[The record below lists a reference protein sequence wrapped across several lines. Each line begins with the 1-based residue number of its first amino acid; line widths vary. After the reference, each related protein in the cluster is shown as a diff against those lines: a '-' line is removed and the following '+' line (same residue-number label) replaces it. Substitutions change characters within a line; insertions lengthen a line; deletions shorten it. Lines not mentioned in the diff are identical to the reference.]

1 MTQSDQLF
9 PFSRETGFRD
19 AGSREAGFAQSA
31 SSPAPTTAIAPPRSE
46 NAPQTVIGE
55 IVEVQGRLCVC
66 SFTDSVRDS
75 VEEQAGRQGQMVGQI
90 GSFVKVLMSEREVFA
105 VVRAVKSVG
114 FDGASTL
121 FAELDFIG
129 ELMPNAGAREGKIFR
144 RGVTKYPMPGQKLYQ
159 ASAQDMRIIFAPATA
174 TSANIGYVY
183 PTDSVKAAIDI
194 DAVLSRH
201 LAVLGSTGT
210 GKSTVVSLI
219 LQKIVEKS
227 PFGHVLIF
235 DPHDEYSRAFPDHGV
250 RHDTAKLHLPFWLM
264 NLEEHVE
271 VLISVESEERE
282 REIDI
287 LKRVLL
293 AVRRKGKPSNVAA
306 HITADSPVPYLLADF
321 LAEIQQSM
329 GRLEK
334 SENLTPY
341 LRLKTKLE
349 ELRADSRYGFMF
361 SGLVVNDD
369 FSDTLSELF
378 RMPSNGRPVSILD
391 LSGVPS
397 DIVNV
402 VVSVISRIAF
412 DFGRIARDSGD
423 SRPLL
428 LVCEEAHRYVPENPT
443 VHKAV
448 KRVLDKIAKEGRKYG
463 VGLCLVTQRPS
474 DISESILSQ
483 CGTMLALR
491 LNNERDQKFVEK
503 SIPDGAQGFLNVLPS
518 LRNREC
524 LLVGE
529 GIAAPSRVMIYDVDP
544 NLLPNSNDPS
554 FARTWGDQDAT
565 DTFVS
570 GIVER
575 WRGNLNSRSLLRG

>member
-1 MTQSDQLF
+1 MDQGNRLF
-9 PFSRETGFRD
+9 TD
-19 AGSREAGFAQSA
+19 AEGQAGIAGIDSFAGA
-31 SSPAPTTAIAPPRSE
+31 ATAPTGTNSGYSSGSTEEQLMA
-46 NAPQTVIGE
+46 IGE
-55 IVEVQGRLCVC
+55 VLEVQGQLCVC
-66 SFTDSVRDS
+66 AFSKSVRD
-75 VEEQAGRQGQMVGQI
+75 QAQNDAARDGQMPGQI
-90 GSFVKVLMSEREVFA
+90 GSFVKMKMQERQVFA
-105 VVRAVKSVG
+105 VVRNVKSAG
-114 FDGASTL
+114 AGTDGQL

-129 ELMPNAGAREGKIFR
+129 ELMPSAGAREGAIFR
-144 RGVTKYPMPGQKLYQ
+144 RGVTKFPMPGQSVFL
-159 ASAQDMRIIFAPATA
+159 ATGQDMRTIFAPMSA

-219 LQKIVEKS
+219 LQKIVEQS

-235 DPHDEYSRAFPDHGV
+235 DPHDEYSKAFPEHGV
-250 RHDTAKLHLPFWLM
+250 RHDMAELNLPFWLM
-264 NLEEHVE
+264 NLEEHIE
-271 VLISVESEERE
+271 VLIGIDSTDRE
-282 REIDI
+282 QEIDI
-287 LKRVLL
+287 LKRVLI
-293 AVRRKGKPSNVAA
+293 AARRKDKPSNAVS
-306 HITADSPVPYLLADF
+306 HITADSPVPYKLADF
-321 LAEIQQSM
+321 IAEIQNSM

-341 LRLKTKLE
+341 LRLRAKLE
-349 ELRADSRYGFMF
+349 ELRADARYNFMF
-361 SGLVVNDD
+361 SGLVVSDD
-369 FSDTLSELF
+369 FSHTLSTLF
-378 RMPSNGRPVSILD
+378 RMPSHGRPVSILD

-412 DFGRIARDSGD
+412 DFVRIARDSGEC
-423 SRPLL
+423 RPLL
-428 LVCEEAHRYVPENPT
+428 LVCEEAHRYVPENPEL
-443 VHKAV
+443 HKAV
-448 KRVLDKIAKEGRKYG
+448 KKVLDKIAKEGRKYG
-463 VGLCLVTQRPS
+463 IGLCLVTQRPS

-529 GIAAPSRVMIYDVDP
+529 GISAPSRVMIYDVDP

-554 FARTWGDQDAT
+554 FSDIWTSQDAS
-565 DTFVS
+565 DSFVPN
-570 GIVER
+570 IVER
-575 WRGNLNSRSLLRG
+575 WRGDNAARLKRG